1 MVFGFGD
8 LALRVRLWVAPRERE
23 AEREA
28 YWRAVSASNEKSRD
42 CMLED
47 GLKHEVLL
55 DRRRG
60 FIRSYVHVMRGCDE

>member
-23 AEREA
+23 AGREA

-60 FIRSYVHVMRGCDE
+60 FIRSCDARS